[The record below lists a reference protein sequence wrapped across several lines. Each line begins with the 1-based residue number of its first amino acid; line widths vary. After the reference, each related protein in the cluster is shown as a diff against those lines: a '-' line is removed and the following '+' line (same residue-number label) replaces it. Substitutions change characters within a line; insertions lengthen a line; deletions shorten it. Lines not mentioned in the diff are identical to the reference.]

1 MSMQEMPARG
11 GKRKVKGHAQA
22 RPVISAPRGTIKPH
36 KNFDEEEATSQ
47 AKKLR
52 RALRKPV
59 DMATVIGIL
68 TKYTLEERKYLSDVY
83 NAQYGGCL
91 LDAVQSES
99 NFSLR
104 ETLLA
109 LLQWQNQYLADWAHR
124 AMKGLGTN
132 EKALIEL
139 FCGRTQAEIQDV
151 VKTYHRLHGRS
162 LEAALRSELSGDFLR
177 LFLGLTQ
184 LERQQDA
191 VVGDNRAREL
201 AEELYAAGEARRG
214 KDADV
219 FVRIFCTTDYALLR
233 KVFAVYPEVSARG
246 SSIEKA
252 IRSEFGGD
260 MKAGLLTMA
269 QCITDQ
275 PSYFAEKLY
284 RAMRGLG
291 TDDSTLIRILV
302 TRSEIDLENIKEAY
316 QLRYGKS
323 LAAAVADDT
332 SGEYKKCLLA
342 IIKSWT

>member
-68 TKYTLEERKYLSDVY
+68 TKYTLEERKYLKRR
-83 NAQYGGCL
+83 
-91 LDAVQSES
+91 VQRASES